1 MSACVTPQALK
12 CSFQPA
18 TIPATARASRV
29 ASSISSPL
37 ADPHLLKSEGLPRGQ
52 NIEGRSQLILPSA
65 AHDERMVLLVIIR
78 IVDQDIE
85 DHAAKQCHR
94 CREAVATS
102 RGCAV
107 EAPDRHRVPDRQA
120 YGHRVSAADLRLPC
134 ESHRCVLDQ
143 GGVRG
148 LTIGELDN
156 PLLAAHVEE
165 GLWPRTARGGARGDE
180 PAQLDWDRLVVLD
193 SADELVDPVSLL
205 QRWQWAEAPGQI
217 MVGRSRNSQRAEAG
231 RPRSLRSFL
240 LLARLLS
247 CQPRACRGS
256 GADGAPLERRAH
268 IPLERSAILC
278 RRRNCGQVAHP
289 ADQPQCGGIESGSN
303 RWVAPL
309 QSDQRG
315 HRAPESSRPFALGF
329 ATPEPRDRQ
338 ILTQATKRLSRGGGE

>member
-85 DHAAKQCHR
+85 DHAAKQFPHVVHVAIVLHYTSAPQQLRQLRIAKLLPGCSECHR

-120 YGHRVSAADLRLPC
+120 YGHRASAAYLRLPC
-134 ESHRCVLDQ
+134 E
-143 GGVRG
+143 
-148 LTIGELDN
+148 
-156 PLLAAHVEE
+156 
-165 GLWPRTARGGARGDE
+165 
-180 PAQLDWDRLVVLD
+180 
-193 SADELVDPVSLL
+193 
-205 QRWQWAEAPGQI
+205 
-217 MVGRSRNSQRAEAG
+217 
-231 RPRSLRSFL
+231 
-240 LLARLLS
+240 
-247 CQPRACRGS
+247 
-256 GADGAPLERRAH
+256 
-268 IPLERSAILC
+268 
-278 RRRNCGQVAHP
+278 
-289 ADQPQCGGIESGSN
+289 
-303 RWVAPL
+303 
-309 QSDQRG
+309 
-315 HRAPESSRPFALGF
+315 
-329 ATPEPRDRQ
+329 
-338 ILTQATKRLSRGGGE
+338 